1 MQAGRVPSP
10 RSHGHVLSDAV
21 NLVARARTTPS
32 PQDGKGEPACTVGC
46 HMYVEFFGFRE
57 LPFNNTPDPRFF
69 YSTPDHEEALASL
82 VYAVNERKG
91 FVLLTG
97 EVGAGKTLVTRMMLR
112 HFGTHLAFATINH
125 AVQSP
130 EDLMESICT
139 EFELPVA
146 SPASATQLVRTFHDF
161 LLSEFAQNIPVVLV
175 LDEAQNLPL
184 ERFEQLRMIGN
195 LEADD
200 AKLLQVAIVGQ
211 PELQRMFLTP
221 QLCQLQQRIFRSFH
235 LPALS
240 SEATKGYI
248 RHRLSVVTDSQLE
261 IFDKDAAEAIYAFS
275 NGVPRVINT
284 VCDNALLSAYSA
296 GRREITGRFIESVIS
311 QMMIVESPQF
321 VEAAPVGSAPGR
333 PPAPAPIS
341 PVRQYIPPNTEPDRR
356 ETTEH
361 TLPATETLLRKME
374 EISRRI
380 GNIESQLRQQP
391 PTTKVIERVYAPVE
405 HRNVAEI
412 TTAQF
417 ATLKRN
423 VHSRVDKA
431 AERIAAI
438 ERRLGDSLG
447 NLTEAR
453 TIHAGI
459 KPLVERARVIVARE
473 EAASQELGRRN
484 TELRKLAVTI
494 KDAILDLRRLL
505 DRAHH
510 TAANTGY
517 AERSARSIHERL
529 VAQSERSCK
538 LADRLARLA
547 NRSLVVGS
555 TLQAPRSK
563 IESKKSIEADDSTL
577 HLRPSTFHLPPSTG
591 MADPNRIEQML
602 QSTRKSLRGLR
613 NLARKADGGEA
624 SSTNGGGDL
633 PTARLAHQVHNLLEM
648 IEADPSV
655 TVSDT

>member
-1 MQAGRVPSP
+1 MPTGRVLSP
-10 RSHGHVLSDAV
+10 RSHGHLLSGAV
-21 NLVARARTTPS
+21 NMVARARTVPS
-32 PQDGKGEPACTVGC
+32 PQHGKGEPACPVGLR
-46 HMYVEFFGFRE
+46 MYVDFFGFRE

-82 VYAVNERKG
+82 IYAVKERKG

-139 EFELPVA
+139 EFELPVR
-146 SPASATQLVRTFHDF
+146 SPTSATRLVRTFHDF
-161 LLSEFAQNIPVVLV
+161 LLAQFAQNVPVVLV

-221 QLCQLQQRIFRSFH
+221 QLCQLRQRIFRSFH

-240 SEATKGYI
+240 NEATKGYI
-248 RHRLSVVTDSQLE
+248 RHRLSVVTDSQLD
-261 IFDKDAAEAIYAFS
+261 IFDKDAAEAVYAFS
-275 NGVPRVINT
+275 RGVPRVINT

-296 GRREITGRFIESVIS
+296 GRREITGRFIESVIA
-311 QMMIVESPQF
+311 QMMIVDSPQF
-321 VEAAPVGSAPGR
+321 VEASPVGNAPGR
-333 PPAPAPIS
+333 PPAPASIS
-341 PVRQYIPPNTEPDRR
+341 PVRRHIPPDTEPDRGD
-356 ETTEH
+356 TTEQ
-361 TLPATETLLRKME
+361 TPPAAEILLRQME

-380 GNIESQLRQQP
+380 GNIESQLRKQP
-391 PTTKVIERVYAPVE
+391 PTTKVIERVHAPVE
-405 HRNVAEI
+405 RGDAAER

-417 ATLKRN
+417 ATLKRD

-431 AERIAAI
+431 AGRIAAI
-438 ERRLGDSLG
+438 ERRLGASLG
-447 NLTEAR
+447 NLAEAR
-453 TIHAGI
+453 TIHASL
-459 KPLVERARVIVARE
+459 KPLVERVRAIVGRG
-473 EAASQELGRRN
+473 EAASQELERRD
-484 TELRKLAVTI
+484 TQLRKLAVTI
-494 KDAILDLRRLL
+494 KDAIHDLRRLL
-505 DRAHH
+505 DRAHQ

-538 LADRLARLA
+538 LADRLARLV
-547 NRSLVVGS
+547 NRSLIVGS
-555 TLQAPRSK
+555 TLEGPRSK
-563 IESKKSIEADDSTL
+563 VECQRSLEADDSTFDIQ
-577 HLRPSTFHLPPSTG
+577 HSTFDIRPSTRT
-591 MADPNRIEQML
+591 ADPNHIEQML
-602 QSTRKSLRGLR
+602 QSTRKSLSSLR
-613 NLARKADGGEA
+613 NLARKADGGGGA
-624 SSTNGGGDL
+624 STNGGVDL

-648 IEADPSV
+648 IEADGSV
-655 TVSDT
+655 NG